1 MAYSLAIASGKGGVG
16 KTTTA
21 ANLAVF
27 FARLGLR
34 TALIDADP
42 LSDVAVIF
50 DIPESLFETLSD
62 KLDGSLPLKRYTI
75 EIFKNLD
82 LLFPLSKTK
91 NDDTKKL
98 FELVSSVFKDQIR
111 ENYDVIL
118 YDLPAGMAQ
127 DDLSFLSLADE
138 KIIVTNPDPISHVA
152 AGSYMKKAS
161 EYLNFSDFLIWHNKF
176 RGFPDIN
183 FNPTDI
189 IGNYN
194 KNVPEEEMLSKESLN
209 LKNLALVPDD
219 SSMDL
224 LNGDPLIMLQLLHN
238 MEDLLEMIHNE
249 LIDPVTMQ
257 KLFSKKTLSLVKFYF
272 LKNPSITNVNDT
284 LTNIMSY
291 IAVISGISP
300 EKLRSKEIELL
311 SREQDTELR
320 KYITSLKNN
329 KLRSQVLKIQRL
341 LKQKIAS
348 LDSDTRLFSVSAS
361 VDPGKALDRELS
373 LLLVQTDSTAEHN
386 KTLKYS
392 AGLLLFTFSMYKLFQ
407 SEKVTSLITGFV
419 PRKKGKAGEQKRD
432 RYTQIRKMVEED
444 STYKK
449 QYLKLVKTLFPLIK
463 RQVQVAAETFEL
475 KNILFVDSKNNVRED
490 IYLKLTST
498 FIHEAVNSGLGIVV
512 TFDHRPATHAFTSAA
527 TVLLDNIKKGR
538 EQSHKALPSSS

>member
-1 MAYSLAIASGKGGVG
+1 MAYSIAIASGKGGVG

-27 FARLGLR
+27 YARNGLR
-34 TALIDADP
+34 TAMIDADP

-50 DIPESLFETLSD
+50 DIPENLFASLSE
-62 KLDGSLPLKRYTI
+62 KLDGSLPIENYRI

-82 LLFPLSKTK
+82 LLFPLSKTAD
-91 NDDTKKL
+91 NDTKKL
-98 FELVSSVFKDQIR
+98 FELVSTVYKDQITDS
-111 ENYDVIL
+111 YDIII
-118 YDLPAGMAQ
+118 YDLPAGMAN
-127 DDLSFLSLADE
+127 DDLAFLSLAD
-138 KIIVTNPDPISHVA
+138 KRIIVTNPDPVSHVA
-152 AGSYMKKAS
+152 AGSYIKKAS
-161 EYLNFSDFLIWHNKF
+161 DILKLSEFLVWHNRY

-194 KNVPEEEMLSKESLN
+194 KNVPEDETVNKETFN
-209 LKNLALVPDD
+209 LENLALVPDD

-238 MEDLLEMIHNE
+238 MEDLLDMIHNE
-249 LIDPVTMQ
+249 IITPRNVQ
-257 KLFSKKTLSLVKFYF
+257 KLFSPRTLSLIKFYF
-272 LKNPSITNVNDT
+272 FRNPAINNVNDA

-300 EKLRSKEIELL
+300 EKLSSDETQLL
-311 SREQDTELR
+311 SEKQDNELR
-320 KYITSLKNN
+320 NYIKGLKENP
-329 KLRSQVLKIQRL
+329 LRSQILKIQRL

-373 LLLVQTDSTAEHN
+373 FLMVQIDSIALTN
-386 KTLKYS
+386 KTLRYS

-407 SEKVTSLITGFV
+407 SDKVTTLITDFV
-419 PRKKGKAGEQKRD
+419 PKRDKDGKRD
-432 RYTQIRKMVEED
+432 RYTQIKKMVEKDEA
-444 STYKK
+444 YKK
-449 QYLKLVKTLFPLIK
+449 QYLGLVKTLFPLIK
-463 RQVQVAAETFEL
+463 RQVQVSAETFEL
-475 KNILFVDSKNNVRED
+475 KNLLFTDDNGKLRED

-512 TFDHRPATHAFTSAA
+512 TFDHRPAAHAFTSAA
-527 TVLLDNIKKGR
+527 KTLLDKMK
-538 EQSHKALPSSS
+538 EEAD

>member
-1 MAYSLAIASGKGGVG
+1 MAYSIAIASGKGGVG

-27 FARLGLR
+27 YARMGLR

-50 DIPESLFETLSD
+50 DIPEPLFETLAD
-62 KLDGSLPLKRYTI
+62 KLNGSQPLKHYTI

-91 NDDTKKL
+91 NNDTKKL
-98 FELVSSVFKDQIR
+98 FELVSSVFNDQIR
-111 ENYDVIL
+111 ENYDIIL

-127 DDLSFLSLADE
+127 EDLSFLSLADK
-138 KIIVTNPDPISHVA
+138 KIIVTNPDPVSHVA
-152 AGSYMKKAS
+152 AGSYMKKAG
-161 EYLNFSDFLIWHNKF
+161 EYLHLSDFLVWHNKF

-194 KNVPEEEMLSKESLN
+194 KNVPEEERLDKESLN

-219 SSMDL
+219 SSLDL

-238 MEDLLEMIHNE
+238 MEDLLDMIHNE
-249 LIDPVTMQ
+249 IIAPVTLQ
-257 KLFSKKTLSLVKFYF
+257 NLFSNKTLSLVKFYF
-272 LKNPSITNVNDT
+272 FKNPSITNVNDA

-300 EKLRSKEIELL
+300 EKLRSKENDLL
-311 SREQDTELR
+311 SKEQDRELR
-320 KYITSLKNN
+320 KYITCLKNN

-341 LKQKIAS
+341 LKQKTAS

-373 LLLVQTDSTAEHN
+373 FLLVQIDAAADTN
-386 KTLKYS
+386 KTLKHS

-419 PRKKGKAGEQKRD
+419 PQKGDKDGEQRRD

-444 STYKK
+444 SAYKQ

-475 KNILFVDSKNNVRED
+475 NNLLFMDSQNTIRND

-512 TFDHRPATHAFTSAA
+512 TFDHRPAAHAFTSAA
-527 TVLLDNIKKGR
+527 TVLLGTLKERR
-538 EQSHKALPSSS
+538 EQPDKALPSSP

>member
-1 MAYSLAIASGKGGVG
+1 MAYSIAIASGKGGVG

-27 FARLGLR
+27 FAREGFK

-50 DIPESLFETLSD
+50 DLPESLFTSLSE
-62 KLDGSLPLKRYTI
+62 KLSSSHPVSKYTVNV
-75 EIFKNLD
+75 FKNLD
-82 LLFPLSKTK
+82 LLFPLSKTVE
-91 NDDTKKL
+91 NDRKEL
-98 FELVSSVFKDQIR
+98 FKLVSDTYMNQIT
-111 ENYDVIL
+111 ENYDIIL
-118 YDLPAGMAQ
+118 YDLPAGSEKE
-127 DDLSFLSLADE
+127 DLDFLSISDYR
-138 KIIVTNPDPISHVA
+138 IIVTNPDPVSHVA
-152 AGSYMKKAS
+152 AGSYIKKAFE
-161 EYLNFSDFLIWHNKF
+161 EYDFTEFLVWHNKY
-176 RGFPDIN
+176 RGFPDIS

-194 KNVPEEEMLSKESLN
+194 KNVVEDDKIPAGKIKLEN
-209 LKNLALVPDD
+209 AALVPDD

-224 LNGDPLIMLQLLHN
+224 LNGDPLIILQLLHN

-249 LIDPVTMQ
+249 IISPVELEG
-257 KLFSKKTLSLVKFYF
+257 LFSKKILSLIKFYF
-272 LKNPSITNVNDT
+272 LRNPVIGDINEA

-300 EKLRSKEIELL
+300 EKLSSKEIQLL
-311 SREQDTELR
+311 SGEQDLRLR
-320 KYITSLKNN
+320 KYIEKLKEN
-329 KLRSQVLKIQRL
+329 KRRSQILKLQRL

-373 LLLVQTDSTAEHN
+373 IFLVQIDPGTLNNS
-386 KTLKYS
+386 TLKNS

-407 SEKVTSLITGFV
+407 SDKVASLIINFI
-419 PRKKGKAGEQKRD
+419 PKKTSSDNKTERD
-432 RYTQIRKMVEED
+432 RYTQIKKLVEKD
-444 STYKK
+444 PAYQK
-449 QYLKLVKTLFPLIK
+449 QYLNLIKTLFPLIT

-475 KNILFVDSKNNVRED
+475 KNLVFSDSSGKLRKD

-498 FIHEAVNSGLGIVV
+498 FIHEAVNSGLGIIVA
-512 TFDHRPATHAFTSAA
+512 FDHRPAAHAFTSAA
-527 TVLLDNIKKGR
+527 KNLLVRMGVRND
-538 EQSHKALPSSS
+538 

>member
-1 MAYSLAIASGKGGVG
+1 MAYSIAIASGKGGVG

-27 FARLGLR
+27 YARMGLR

-50 DIPESLFETLSD
+50 DIPEPLFETLAD
-62 KLDGSLPLKRYTI
+62 KLNKSQPLKHYTI

-91 NDDTKKL
+91 NNDTKKL
-98 FELVSSVFKDQIR
+98 FELVSSVYNDQIQ
-111 ENYDVIL
+111 ENYDIIL

-127 DDLSFLSLADE
+127 EDLSFLSLADK

-152 AGSYMKKAS
+152 AGSYIKKAG
-161 EYLNFSDFLIWHNKF
+161 EYLHLSDFLVWHNKF

-194 KNVPEEEMLSKESLN
+194 KNVPEDERLDRESLH

-238 MEDLLEMIHNE
+238 MEDLLDMIHNE
-249 LIDPVTMQ
+249 IIAPVALQ
-257 KLFSKKTLSLVKFYF
+257 NLFSKKTISLVVFYF
-272 LKNPSITNVNDT
+272 FKNPSITNVNDA

-300 EKLRSKEIELL
+300 EKLRSKENELL
-311 SREQDTELR
+311 SKEQDKVLR
-320 KYITSLKNN
+320 KYITGLKTN

-341 LKQKIAS
+341 LKQKTAS

-373 LLLVQTDSTAEHN
+373 LLLVQVNAAAGTN
-386 KTLKYS
+386 KTLKHS

-419 PRKKGKAGEQKRD
+419 PQKGGKDGEQRRD

-444 STYKK
+444 SAYK
-449 QYLKLVKTLFPLIK
+449 QRYLKLVKTLFPLIK
-463 RQVQVAAETFEL
+463 RQVQVAAKTFEL
-475 KNILFVDSKNNVRED
+475 NNLLFMDSQNSIRDD

-512 TFDHRPATHAFTSAA
+512 TFDHRPAAHAFTSAA
-527 TVLLDNIKKGR
+527 TVLLGTLKERR
-538 EQSHKALPSSS
+538 EQPDKALPSSV